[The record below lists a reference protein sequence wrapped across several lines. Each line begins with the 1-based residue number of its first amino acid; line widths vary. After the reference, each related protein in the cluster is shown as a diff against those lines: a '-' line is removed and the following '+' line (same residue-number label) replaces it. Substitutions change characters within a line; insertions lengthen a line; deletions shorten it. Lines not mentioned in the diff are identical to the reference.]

1 MEKRKNQSH
10 ENSSS
15 IDRLKKIHAQ
25 LFSASTSGVGGGAA
39 RYDWAAR
46 QTHNGSR
53 IARLRISWR
62 EILGLLIGLAI
73 CYGVFYYAITYG
85 PQIRADISKQDREER
100 PQQGTTE
107 KERTNSSASEG
118 DKKKVTVRVTGAS
131 GESFGA
137 NLGNL
142 RSSQSVEGLVPADYE
157 VEVSPDPRSG
167 DYISATAWKTTADRK
182 ELKVQILEDGRVVKE
197 NSTTKDYGAT
207 GVRWS
212 PNERQPEGGKT
223 TEAT

>member
-1 MEKRKNQSH
+1 M
-10 ENSSS
+10 
-15 IDRLKKIHAQ
+15 
-25 LFSASTSGVGGGAA
+25 
-39 RYDWAAR
+39 
-46 QTHNGSR
+46 

-62 EILGLLIGLAI
+62 EILGLLIGLAM

-85 PQIRADISKQDREER
+85 PQIRADIATQDREEGA
-100 PQQGTTE
+100 QQGATE
-107 KERTNSSASEG
+107 RERTNSSATEG
-118 DKKKVTVRVTGAS
+118 DKKVTVRITGAS

-137 NLGNL
+137 NMGNL

-157 VEVSPDPRSG
+157 VQVSTDPRTG
-167 DYISATAWKTTADRK
+167 DYVSATAWKTTSDRK

-197 NSTTKDYGAT
+197 DSTTKDYGAT

-223 TEAT
+223 TEGT